1 VDENEQARVVGSM
14 KLVVALLVAIV
25 LVVVALNSRAAVF
38 LAADV
43 VYTVAYAIWRHAAHL
58 LGL

>member
-1 VDENEQARVVGSM
+1 M
-14 KLVVALLVAIV
+14 KSGIALLILVG
-25 LVVVALNSRAAVF
+25 LVVVALNSQAIVF

-43 VYTVAYAIWRHAAHL
+43 TYTIAYAIWRHAAHL